1 MEKVCKKLD
10 EKNNNSGAAFR
21 SPMDSV
27 GKLAAGKLKEAKH
40 PYTQAL
46 LRSVFPLREKGTHT
60 VQTLEG
66 EIPSPVNL
74 PTGCPFQDRCC
85 ECMDHGC
92 RETMAPLKKQGIQHY
107 AACHLLDDEV
117 QETAQ
122 S

>member
-1 MEKVCKKLD
+1 MC
-10 EKNNNSGAAFR
+10 NRAAVMYLGNVVEVL
-21 SPMDSV
+21 P
-27 GKLAAGKLKEAKH
+27 AGKLKEAKH

-92 RETMAPLKKQGIQHY
+92 RETMAPLKTKGIQHY